1 MRCSFKCS
9 LLGDSP
15 AAQAYRERCRF
26 EHGMFLGQSKE
37 EKFISA
43 SPFPFK

>member
-9 LLGDSP
+9 LLGNSP
-15 AAQAYRERCRF
+15 AAQAYRERCKF

-37 EKFISA
+37 ENFIPA
-43 SPFPFK
+43 SPLPCK